1 MKKKTVSRKLSLHR
15 ETITRLEKAASLH
28 GGAAVDVIGDVTSCT
43 EDCGCSPTGCS
54 AEAAC
59 IGR

>member
-15 ETITRLEKAASLH
+15 ETITRLEKAAAH
-28 GGAAVDVIGDVTSCT
+28 GGAMVDVVGDVTSCT
-43 EDCGCSPTGCS
+43 QDCGCSPTGCS
-54 AEAAC
+54 AEEAC